1 MLVSRVTPPAT
12 NSPLPS
18 TTYWDNSLFRYMTCH
33 LQFNNQSRI
42 KIRGKYIKQYLSYV
56 LLLKPEGKILGFR
69 AASFPSLPPLLP
81 SPLPAPPAYLPIY
94 HNKFITQQPA
104 ISTAFNFLP
113 SLPTDFSFPA
123 TVTAEAA
130 AAAELQA
137 AGGGTERQRRQGL
150 GDRWHSRRRS
160 ALHVIAPAG
169 RSEGR
174 LPAGAERGAEGR
186 DSSKDALD
194 FTKGSIGEEEE

>member
-1 MLVSRVTPPAT
+1 
-12 NSPLPS
+12 
-18 TTYWDNSLFRYMTCH
+18 MTCH

-150 GDRWHSRRRS
+150 GDRWHGRKLYTLYTSSLPPAVPKDVFPPAPNTGRRGGILPKMPLISRRGVSGRKRS
-160 ALHVIAPAG
+160 NGGNREMLEERNEKRG
-169 RSEGR
+169 GR
-174 LPAGAERGAEGR
+174 LQ
-186 DSSKDALD
+186 
-194 FTKGSIGEEEE
+194 